1 MRDRNDT
8 FLSEYGKLNSEYF
21 ANDCDG
27 KPIYQNGVPV
37 IKHGKT
43 LDEYNNELARLA
55 DADAQITRNLP
66 IKVNK
71 ATFNSELPPPEDI
84 LALDGLI
91 EFEESNDARNNRR
104 FWSGYYRNGYSA
116 AQRAA
121 MECTSSASHSP
132 TNGRGI

>member
-1 MRDRNDT
+1 MTNIQINSSISYVIKLSKLRLEDYDTTLSVALLLKEMRDRNDT

-91 EFEESNDARNNRR
+91 EFEESK
-104 FWSGYYRNGYSA
+104 
-116 AQRAA
+116 
-121 MECTSSASHSP
+121 
-132 TNGRGI
+132 